1 MTPAEVARAARAA
14 DTATLER
21 VARLLA
27 REPMAGAVS
36 TPAGLAGVLY
46 GLLAGRER
54 EAVAVVALDR
64 RLRPIDAAVISEG
77 TDAACIV
84 DPRTVLRW
92 ALTRSRCP
100 YAIALGH
107 NHPSGD
113 PTPSPQDIEVTTR
126 LVRAAHTVGVDV
138 VDHLVVTDDPA
149 AWSSIA
155 GRYGITRLHGGVSF
169 AGEAHGYKR

>member
-1 MTPAEVARAARAA
+1 MSRCGGCRN
-14 DTATLER
+14 D
-21 VARLLA
+21 
-27 REPMAGAVS
+27 AGGRG
-36 TPAGLAGVLY
+36 AGG
-46 GLLAGRER
+46 
-54 EAVAVVALDR
+54 
-64 RLRPIDAAVISEG
+64 AVISEG

-113 PTPSPQDIEVTTR
+113 PTPSVQDRDVTAR
-126 LVRAAHTVGVDV
+126 MVQAAHTVGIDV
-138 VDHLVVTDDPA
+138 VDHVVVTDDPA

-155 GRYGITRLHGGVSF
+155 SMYGISRLRGGISF
-169 AGEAHGYKR
+169 AGEAYGYKR